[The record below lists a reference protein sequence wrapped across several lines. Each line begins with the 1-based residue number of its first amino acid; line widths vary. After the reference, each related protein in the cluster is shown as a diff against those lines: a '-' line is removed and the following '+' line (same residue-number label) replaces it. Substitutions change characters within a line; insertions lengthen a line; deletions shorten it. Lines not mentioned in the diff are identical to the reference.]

1 MARYNRLSEIMRSL
15 TRLLIFASVVLA
27 HSTHLPAPTAITRNG
42 AIQGVQLPS
51 FKQDLFLGIPYAQAP
66 RLDNPRP
73 INTTYHHDSP
83 FDASRYGNTCYG
95 FGSNQ
100 LLGLTQSED
109 CLILN
114 IIRPSRTA
122 EDEDAGPLPVLFWLY
137 GGGLHQGSSADPM
150 WNLSY
155 IVQRSVMEEQPLI
168 AVSINYRLSFLGFP
182 GGQEALDA
190 GVTNLGLKDQRLA
203 LAWIQENIVA
213 FGGDPSR
220 VTIWGESAG
229 GNSVVQ
235 QLIAYGGHGGTEL
248 FSGAIAI
255 SGFATGAA
263 LPETEKIQ
271 AGFDQLVAGA
281 NCTMAKDKLDCLRK
295 TSLYNLYPTEGS
307 IQGG

>member
-1 MARYNRLSEIMRSL
+1 MRSL
-15 TRLLIFASVVLA
+15 SWLLIFASIVLTT
-27 HSTHLPAPTAITRNG
+27 SSHLPPAEAITRNG
-42 AIQGVQLPS
+42 TIRGVQLPS
-51 FKQDLFLGIPYAQAP
+51 FQQDLFLGIPYAQAP
-66 RLDNPRP
+66 RLDNPKP
-73 INTTYHHDSP
+73 INITYDRDTP

-95 FGSNQ
+95 FGSNE

-109 CLILN
+109 CLNLN
-114 IIRPSRTA
+114 IIRPSRVTV
-122 EDEDAGPLPVLFWLY
+122 DNDSNPLPVLLWIY

-155 IVQRSVMEEQPLI
+155 IVQRSVKEEQPLI

-182 GGQEALDA
+182 GGQEALNS

-229 GNSVVQ
+229 GVSVVQ
-235 QLIAYGGHGGTEL
+235 QLVAYGGHGGTEL
-248 FSGAIAI
+248 FSGAIAV

-263 LPETEKIQ
+263 LPDMEKTQ
-271 AGFDQLVAGA
+271 AGFNKLVAGA
-281 NCTMAKDKLDCLRK
+281 NCTMADD
-295 TSLYNLYPTEGS
+295 
-307 IQGG
+307 GGG